1 MNVLNRF
8 LVVVLILYS
17 QYSYSYYFE
26 YDSKSPTTKVTSI
39 RGISTLYSECGLK
52 TIEGTITNIDRK
64 TSLIEISLKNPQEKT
79 FFQFETRD
87 FSMSELRSLGSILL
101 INQNIRVE
109 GEVCGSGGIFYPV
122 NIINL
127 GKRFSVRTWLDETLD
142 KFGFEK

>member
-1 MNVLNRF
+1 MNVLNNL
-8 LVVVLILYS
+8 LVLVLVLYS

-26 YDSKSPTTKVTSI
+26 YDSKSPTIKVTSI
-39 RGISTLYSECGLK
+39 RGISTLYPECGLE

-64 TSLIEISLKNPQEKT
+64 TSLIEISLKNPKDKT
-79 FFQFETRD
+79 SFQFETKG
-87 FSMSELRSLGSILL
+87 FSMSELRSLESILL

-109 GEVCGSGGIFYPV
+109 GEVCGSGRFFYPV

-127 GKRFSVRTWLDETLD
+127 GKRFSVRSWLDETLD